1 MCWKAKKNINGL
13 GLKLFTR
20 TFPKLCCQKKAKLL
34 QDPKKFL
41 LAHSSISTVL
51 IFDLSISSKSLS
63 TILFVVPDLV
73 QYTKDVPNFCCQY
86 VNVDTVGEFLAIIH
100 IMIVQL
106 RELQKVNFDKFQPPF
121 VPFIF
126 RNHPLITSV

>member
-1 MCWKAKKNINGL
+1 MFLKNATGL
-13 GLKLFTR
+13 GLNLFTR
-20 TFPKLCCQKKAKLL
+20 SFPKLCCQKKAKLL

-73 QYTKDVPNFCCQY
+73 YQRCPQ
-86 VNVDTVGEFLAIIH
+86 FLLSICECRYSCRVF
-100 IMIVQL
+100 IM
-106 RELQKVNFDKFQPPF
+106 F
-121 VPFIF
+121 
-126 RNHPLITSV
+126 